1 MFEEL
6 TDKDIYDRAIS
17 AEKPAVVV
25 FYKPGSEKNQE
36 LFELLAKFK
45 AIYGNKVNF
54 FAMNVEKNTTPEE
67 LSIFYFP
74 TVLYFR
80 DTIELE
86 RHDYIPIE
94 EEVET
99 AIRRLLRL

>member
-6 TDKDIYDRAIS
+6 TDKEIYDRAIS
-17 AEKPAVVV
+17 AEKPAVVA

-36 LFELLAKFK
+36 LFDLLAKFK
-45 AIYGNKVNF
+45 AIYGDKVNF
-54 FAMNVEKNTTPEE
+54 FAMNAEENTTPED
-67 LSIFYFP
+67 LGIFYFP

-80 DTIELE
+80 DTMELE
-86 RHDYIPIE
+86 RHDYLPTE

-99 AIRRLLRL
+99 TIRRLLRL